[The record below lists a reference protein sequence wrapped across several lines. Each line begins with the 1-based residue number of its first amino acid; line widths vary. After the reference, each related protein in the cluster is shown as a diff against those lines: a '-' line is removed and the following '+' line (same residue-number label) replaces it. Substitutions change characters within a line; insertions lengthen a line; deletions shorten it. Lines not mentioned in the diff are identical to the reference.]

1 MFAKISFFAEQQIW
15 TLGRIFAIS
24 PKFTGQKIMI
34 EQSTMH
40 SLVEDFAAAVA
51 EVTGAPPPEVV
62 HESLSQGAYRPDIVM
77 ELQHES
83 GPFRLVI
90 EAKRSLFP
98 RDAREAI
105 WQLRNY
111 LAHGSSAARSAVPVL
126 MADTIS
132 PGARQLLRDER
143 VGYFDS
149 SGSLFIPARGL
160 YVRVDRP
167 TSKKQARS
175 LNNLFAGRRGQVLH
189 AVWILGHDW
198 FGVHQIAERAGVSPA
213 TASETLIGIERREWV
228 EVRGAGPSKE
238 RRLINPRALLD
249 AWSSYQT
256 SVKAKAV
263 RHYYVRSTTPPDLQ
277 RQINHVCETL
287 CVPYEFAD
295 ITAGQIHAPYL
306 SSVSQV
312 FCRIPVGG
320 GMQAM
325 LASIDARPVREGW
338 NLGVYDIASDSEL
351 RFRQK
356 IDGLWIADPLQTYLD
371 LLQAGGRAKEL
382 AQHLRAE
389 KLEA

>member
-1 MFAKISFFAEQQIW
+1 MVESRTIDV
-15 TLGRIFAIS
+15 L
-24 PKFTGQKIMI
+24 I
-34 EQSTMH
+34 EN
-40 SLVEDFAAAVA
+40 FAAAVA
-51 EVTGAPPPEVV
+51 EITGAPPDVI
-62 HESLSQGAYRPDIVM
+62 HESRLSQGPYRPDVVM
-77 ELQHES
+77 NLDHEGVS
-83 GPFRLVI
+83 YRLVI

-111 LAHGSSAARSAVPVL
+111 LAHGGSDGRSAVPVL
-126 MADTIS
+126 MAETIS

-143 VGYFDS
+143 IAYFDS

-167 TSKKQARS
+167 VSRKQARS
-175 LNNLFAGRRGQVLH
+175 LNNLFAGRRAQALH
-189 AVWILGHDW
+189 AVWILGRDW

-238 RRLINPRALLD
+238 RRLINPRSLLD
-249 AWSSYQT
+249 AWSTYQT
-256 SVKAKAV
+256 SVKPKAV
-263 RHYYVRSTTPPDLQ
+263 RHFYVRSTTPPDLQ
-277 RQINHVCETL
+277 RRIDHASKTHGVS
-287 CVPYEFAD
+287 YEFAD

-312 FCRIPVGG
+312 FCRIPAGRD
-320 GMQAM
+320 MQAM

-338 NLGVYDIASDSEL
+338 NLGVHEIASDSEL
-351 RFRQK
+351 RFRQR
-356 IDGLWIADPLQTYLD
+356 IDDHWVADPLQTYLD

-382 AQHLRAE
+382 AQHLRTE

>member
-1 MFAKISFFAEQQIW
+1 MTMED
-15 TLGRIFAIS
+15 RAIE
-24 PKFTGQKIMI
+24 T
-34 EQSTMH
+34 
-40 SLVEDFAAAVA
+40 LVEDFAAAVA
-51 EVTGAPPPEVV
+51 EVTGTPPKVI
-62 HESLSQGAYRPDIVM
+62 HESKISQGVYRPDVVM
-77 ELQHES
+77 ELEYEGS
-83 GPFRLVI
+83 TFRLVI
-90 EAKRSLFP
+90 EAKRLLFP

-105 WQLRNY
+105 WQLRTY
-111 LAHGSSAARSAVPVL
+111 LNGSAGSSAVPVL
-126 MADTIS
+126 MAETIS

-149 SGSLFIPARGL
+149 SGSLFIPGKGL

-167 TSKKQARS
+167 ASRKEARS
-175 LNNLFAGRRGQVLH
+175 LNSPFVGRRAQVLH
-189 AVWILGHDW
+189 AVWILGRDW

-249 AWSSYQT
+249 AWSSYQMT
-256 SVKAKAV
+256 VKPVAL
-263 RHYYVRSTTPPDLQ
+263 RYFYVRSTTPPDLQ
-277 RQINHVCETL
+277 RRIDHACETHG
-287 CVPYEFAD
+287 VSYEFAD
-295 ITAGQIHAPYL
+295 ITAGQIHTPYL

-312 FCRIPVGG
+312 FCRIPTGG
-320 GMQAM
+320 GVQAM

-338 NLGVYDIASDSEL
+338 NLGVHEIASDGEL
-351 RFRQK
+351 RFRQR
-356 IDGLWIADPLQTYLD
+356 INDLWVADPLQTYLD